1 MSDIDR
7 LLDAMRKHQAT
18 ELLLEEGKKPR
29 LVVGGSP
36 VAVQLP
42 EMNDVVIMKILSAV
56 LGEAGVARLEK
67 ERAANF
73 VYSNPAGFTVSGVA
87 SAQGDVLRV
96 RFRPEAGDAPA
107 AATAF
112 AAPPAPA
119 SPAAHVAPVSPAA
132 PVALSV
138 PSAPPHGERAPATA
152 ASGGP
157 EPRLHSLLTL
167 MLTRKASDLHISS
180 MNRPILRVDGEMTPL
195 MEYPVVPPIDAEQ
208 MLFEITPAKNRRD
221 FKEREDTDFAYHAEG
236 LGRFRVNLFRDRK
249 GVGGVFR
256 TVPSQV
262 MTTSDVGLP
271 DPIVNL
277 VTSMSKGLVLVTGPT
292 GSGKSTTLTALI
304 DKMNTERPDHIIT
317 IEDPIEFLHENRKC
331 LINQR
336 EIGEH
341 THSFKN
347 ALRAAL
353 REDPDIILVG
363 EMRDLET
370 TEMAIET
377 AETGHLVF
385 GTLHTT
391 TAVSTVS
398 RVVDQFPADRQGQIR
413 LMLADSLKVVI
424 CQTLLRK
431 QGGGRIAALEIL
443 VVTQAVANLIREGKM
458 FQIPS
463 IMQTSRGEGM
473 SLLNEALVD
482 LVKKKVVSP
491 ADAYAKA
498 IDKTGL
504 KLAFEKNAIAL
515 PR

>member
-1 MSDIDR
+1 MSDID
-7 LLDAMRKHQAT
+7 LLLVAMRKHQAT
-18 ELLLEEGKKPR
+18 ELLLEEGKKPT

-36 VAVQLP
+36 VAVAVP
-42 EMNDVVIMKILSAV
+42 EMSDAVIMKILAAV
-56 LGEAGVARLEK
+56 LGEPGVARLEK
-67 ERAANF
+67 DRAANF
-73 VYSNPAGFTVSGVA
+73 VYASPAGITVSGIA
-87 SAQGDVLRV
+87 SAHGEGLRV
-96 RFRPEAGDAPA
+96 RFRPDG
-107 AATAF
+107 
-112 AAPPAPA
+112 
-119 SPAAHVAPVSPAA
+119 SPAA
-132 PVALSV
+132 PGA
-138 PSAPPHGERAPATA
+138 AEAPATGVAPPPERA
-152 ASGGP
+152 AGA
-157 EPRLHSLLTL
+157 EPRLHALLSL
-167 MLTRKASDLHISS
+167 MLSRRASDLHVSS
-180 MNRPILRVDGEMTPL
+180 MNRPTLRVDGEMTPL
-195 MEYPVVPPIDAEQ
+195 ADHPILPPIDVEQ
-208 MLFEITPAKNRRD
+208 MLFEVTPAKNRRD

-262 MTTSDVGLP
+262 MSASDIGLP
-271 DPIVNL
+271 ESL
-277 VTSMSKGLVLVTGPT
+277 VGVVTKMHKGLVLVTGPT

-304 DKMNTERPDHIIT
+304 DKMNSERSDHIIT

-331 LINQR
+331 LVNQR

-341 THSFKN
+341 TRSFKD

-377 AETGHLVF
+377 SETGHLVF

-398 RVVDQFPADRQGQIR
+398 RIVDQFPADRQAQIR

-424 CQTLLRK
+424 CQTLLKK
-431 QGGGRIAALEIL
+431 QGGGRVAALEIL
-443 VVTQAVANLIREGKM
+443 VVNNAIANMIREGKM

-473 SLLNEALVD
+473 TLLNDALTD
-482 LVKKKVVSP
+482 LVKRKVVAP
-491 ADAYAKA
+491 GDAYVKA

-504 KLAFEKNAIAL
+504 KSLFEKNGIVL
-515 PR
+515 PK